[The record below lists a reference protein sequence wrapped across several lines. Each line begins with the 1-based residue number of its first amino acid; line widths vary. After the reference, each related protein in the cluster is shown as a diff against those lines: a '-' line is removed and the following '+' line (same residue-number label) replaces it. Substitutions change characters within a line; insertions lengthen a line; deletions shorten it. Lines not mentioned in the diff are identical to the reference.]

1 VMSQTT
7 VASNVEL
14 LIRWIPAPALDPD
27 PGFAGMTNATVS
39 LTTHYLP
46 QTTYRV
52 PNFPTLRTVYV
63 FLSLTPGARPDATN
77 GLTTDT
83 WF

>member
-7 VASNVEL
+7 VVSNVKL
-14 LIRWIPAPALDPD
+14 LLRWIPAPALDSD

-63 FLSLTPGARPDATN
+63 LWGSVCRSILRGR
-77 GLTTDT
+77 LE
-83 WF
+83 